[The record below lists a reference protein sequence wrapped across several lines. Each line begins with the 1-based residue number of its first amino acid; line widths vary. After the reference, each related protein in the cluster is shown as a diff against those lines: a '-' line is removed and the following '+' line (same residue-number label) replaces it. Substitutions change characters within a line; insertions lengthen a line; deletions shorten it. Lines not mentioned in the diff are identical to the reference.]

1 MQRVAIVGGGSA
13 GHVLPAIPVIEALAA
28 QGCQVLFIG
37 TRSGL
42 EEGLVAD
49 APCEFMSVSAGKLR
63 RYISLENVADLF
75 RILAGIFQAIGIL
88 RKFRADVVFSKG
100 GFVSFP
106 VAFAAWLLR
115 IPIVAHE
122 SDLTTGLA
130 NRLVLPF
137 AKTLCTSF
145 DDTSAEA
152 NGLKVVHT
160 GTPLRQAITGGEPSE
175 GRKRLNIPSDEALIV
190 VTGGSLGADGLN
202 RAIIASLV
210 ELTSIGHVFHVCGKD
225 KMSGT
230 QQPRYT
236 EVEYVSDGWGHI
248 LAAADVV
255 ISRAGA
261 NALFELVALN
271 KKNVLVP
278 LPKRASRGDQI
289 DNAAHA
295 EKKGW
300 SIVLNEEELS
310 PVILTDAIRELL
322 DNGDHYVANM
332 RAEPNPNSTNA
343 IVTEIH
349 DVAR

>member
-1 MQRVAIVGGGSA
+1 MVRHAS
-13 GHVLPAIPVIEALAA
+13 
-28 QGCQVLFIG
+28 IG
-37 TRSGL
+37 I
-42 EEGLVAD
+42 
-49 APCEFMSVSAGKLR
+49 SAGKLR
-63 RYISLENVADLF
+63 RYVSLENAVDVF
-75 RILAGIFQAIGIL
+75 RIIRGIL
-88 RKFRADVVFSKG
+88 QAFGVLRRFRADVVFSKG

-106 VAFAAWLLR
+106 VAFAAWCLR

-137 AKTLCTSF
+137 AKILCTSF
-145 DDTSAEA
+145 AGTSAEA
-152 NGLKVVHT
+152 SGLKAVHT
-160 GTPLRQAITGGEPSE
+160 GTPLRDVIRNGDAAQ
-175 GRKRLNIPSDEALIV
+175 GRKLLGLTDDDPLIV

-202 RAIIASLV
+202 QAVVANPV
-210 ELTSIGHVFHVCGKD
+210 ELTAIGHVFHVCGKD

-230 QQPRYT
+230 QQDRYT
-236 EVEYVSDGWGHI
+236 EVEYVREEWGDI

-261 NALFELVALN
+261 NALFELVALQ
-271 KKNVLVP
+271 KKNILIP

-289 DNAAHA
+289 DNAAYADAH
-295 EKKGW
+295 GW
-300 SIVLNEEELS
+300 SVVLREEALS
-310 PVILTDAIRELL
+310 AEILTEAIRELL
-322 DNGDHYVANM
+322 NNGSRYVEKM